1 MKLTSVRYDETVK
14 IIDATV
20 QRLQFDASAQVER
33 ADTVILAVPLAESG
47 ASPNRNIRQGVKA
60 QLELSERH
68 AAIDVDFCK

>member
-1 MKLTSVRYDETVK
+1 MKLTAVRYNETAK
-14 IIDATV
+14 IIDSTV
-20 QRLQFDASAQVER
+20 QRLKFDASAQVKS

-68 AAIDVDFCK
+68 AAINVDFCK